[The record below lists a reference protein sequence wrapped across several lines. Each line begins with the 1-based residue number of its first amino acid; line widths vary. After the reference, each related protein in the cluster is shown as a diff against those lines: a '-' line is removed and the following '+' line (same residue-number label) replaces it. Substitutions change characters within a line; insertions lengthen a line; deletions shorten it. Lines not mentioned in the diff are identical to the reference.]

1 MASFNLMG
9 CCGEIAAVVWRPLS
23 RLIWLRLPGLLAAG
37 LLFPL
42 IAMAAPVTEPAVPVA
57 DSGTLSESVAL
68 TAQAQKYENAE
79 GVPRDY
85 ARAVELYCAAAKLGY
100 ADAQY
105 ALGWMYAN
113 GRGVPRNDEIAAQLF
128 QVAAEQGHVQAKEL
142 TQFVPSQTLALPSC
156 LLEEA
161 IVVEDHS
168 EAAVPISYPKAITK
182 LVDKL
187 APHYRIDPQLVMAVI
202 AVESGFNVKAVSP
215 KNAQGLMQ
223 LTPETAQR
231 FRVKDTFDA
240 EDNIKGGIAYLQWLL
255 AYFKGNVSLVAAA
268 YNAGERAVEKYR
280 GVPPYLETIEYVK
293 KISSRYG
300 KAHHAFQRKITEPS
314 PVVMR

>member
-1 MASFNLMG
+1 MMWAAS
-9 CCGEIAAVVWRPLS
+9 AAE
-23 RLIWLRLPGLLAAG
+23 LP
-37 LLFPL
+37 
-42 IAMAAPVTEPAVPVA
+42 TPVA
-57 DSGTLSESVAL
+57 IDVSGVLSESMTL
-68 TAQAQKYENAE
+68 TAEARKYENAE
-79 GVPRDY
+79 GVARDY

-113 GRGVPRNDEIAAQLF
+113 GRGVPRSDEIAAQLF
-128 QVAAEQGHVQAKEL
+128 QAAAEQGHSQAKEL
-142 TQFVPSQTLALPSC
+142 TQFVPSQTLALPAC
-156 LLEEA
+156 LLEER
-161 IVVEDHS
+161 IVIEQPQED
-168 EAAVPISYPKAITK
+168 AAPGNYPKAIAK
-182 LVDKL
+182 LVDKI
-187 APHYRIDPQLVMAVI
+187 APHYRIDPKLVMAVI
-202 AVESGFNVKAVSP
+202 SVESGFNIKAISP

-231 FRVKDTFDA
+231 FRVKDAFDA

-255 AYFKGNVSLVAAA
+255 AYFKGNVPLVAAA

-293 KISSRYG
+293 KINSRYG
-300 KAHHAFQRKITEPS
+300 KSRHAFQRSITEAS

>member
-1 MASFNLMG
+1 MAF
-9 CCGEIAAVVWRPLS
+9 
-23 RLIWLRLPGLLAAG
+23 PGYLKMIAG
-37 LLFPL
+37 LGLFL
-42 IAMAAPVTEPAVPVA
+42 GLHLAVPAAEDTASVA
-57 DSGTLSESVAL
+57 DNSSIISESAAL
-68 TAQAQKYENAE
+68 TALAQKYENAE

-85 ARAVELYCAAAKLGY
+85 GRAVDLYCAAAKMGY

-113 GRGVPRNDEIAAQLF
+113 GRGVPRSDEIAAQLF
-128 QVAAEQGHVQAKEL
+128 QVAAEQGHVQAREL
-142 TQFVPSQTLALPSC
+142 TQFVPSETLALPSC
-156 LLEEA
+156 LLEDA
-161 IVVEDHS
+161 IVVDERK
-168 EAAVPISYPKAITK
+168 ELVAPASYPKEIAK

-187 APHYRIDPQLVMAVI
+187 APRYRIDPKLVLAVI
-202 AVESGFNVKAVSP
+202 SVESGFNIKAVSP

-231 FRVKDTFDA
+231 FRVKNTFDA

-255 AYFKGNVSLVAAA
+255 AYFKGNVPLVAAA

-300 KAHHAFQRKITEPS
+300 KPRHAFQRSVTEPS
-314 PVVMR
+314 AVVMR